1 MTQLSETTFP
11 PFLKW
16 GKYKS
21 EDKDKPDKI
30 KIKVTETETFETEY
44 GVNINAIVDGEEMA
58 IPIQSFNSVNMSLL
72 KLWNDNIKN
81 GKIRKGVKFTLL
93 TYLGLS
99 KNARK
104 IRRWKVIPSTS

>member
-1 MTQLSETTFP
+1 MSETIFP

-21 EDKDKPDKI
+21 EDENNPDKLLI
-30 KIKVTETETFETEY
+30 EVTDLETFETEY
-44 GVNINAIVDGEEMA
+44 GVNINALVDGVEMA
-58 IPIQSFNSVNMSLL
+58 IPIQNFNSLNTSLL
-72 KLWNDNIKN
+72 KLWNSN
-81 GKIRKGVKFTLL
+81 IRKGLIKKGSKFTLL

-104 IRRWKVIPSTS
+104 IRRWIVEFNS

>member
-1 MTQLSETTFP
+1 MSETSFP

-21 EDKDKPDKI
+21 EDENNPDKLLI
-30 KIKVTETETFETEY
+30 EVSDTETFETEY
-44 GVNINAIVDGEEMA
+44 GVNINAIVDGKEMA
-58 IPIQSFNSVNMSLL
+58 IPIQNFNSLNHSLL
-72 KLWNDNIKN
+72 KLWNSN
-81 GKIRKGVKFTLL
+81 IRKGKIKKGSKFTLL

-104 IRRWKVIPSTS
+104 IRRWIVEFNS

>member
-1 MTQLSETTFP
+1 MTSLSDTTFP

-16 GKYKS
+16 GEYKS
-21 EDKDKPDKI
+21 EDKDNPDKI
-30 KIKVTETETFETEY
+30 EITVTDTDTFETEY
-44 GVNINAIVDGEEMA
+44 GININALIDGKEMA
-58 IPIQSFNSVNMSLL
+58 ISLHSFNSANTSLL
-72 KLWNDNIKN
+72 KLWNNNIKN

-104 IRRWKVIPSTS
+104 IRRWRMEF

>member
-1 MTQLSETTFP
+1 MVPLSESSFP

-21 EDKDKPDKI
+21 EDENNPDKLLI
-30 KIKVTETETFETEY
+30 EVTETETFETEY
-44 GVNINAIVDGEEMA
+44 GININAIVDGKEMA
-58 IPIQSFNSVNMSLL
+58 IPIQNFNSVNLSLL
-72 KLWNDNIKN
+72 KLWNNNIKN

-104 IRRWKVIPSTS
+104 IRRWIMEFNS

>member
-1 MTQLSETTFP
+1 MSEKTFP

-21 EDKDKPDKI
+21 EDENNPDRI
-30 KIKVTETETFETEY
+30 EIEVTDLETFETEY

-58 IPIQSFNSVNMSLL
+58 IPIQNFNSVNVSLL
-72 KLWNDNIKN
+72 KLWKSN
-81 GKIRKGVKFTLL
+81 IRKGDIKKGSKFTLL

-99 KNARK
+99 KNDRK
-104 IRRWKVIPSTS
+104 IRRWVMEFNS